1 MNIRVR
7 YIMTGLLACAAVS
20 FAGVSCMQFMAS
32 KSTSYIDM
40 NTIDLVQ
47 TELPKDGAPTATI
60 KTTEGDIKFVLYP
73 EYAPEMVGIFTELA
87 QSGYYDNT
95 YVFNSEPG
103 VYFGAGSP
111 KKNGDLDENKP
122 EGVKECVQEIN
133 QNLWPFKGALCSLS
147 TGEDGGLWKKITG
160 DVKILNGSRFTVL
173 NSTEF
178 TDEFKNQLLESDE
191 NTTLAEKFIEIG
203 GVPALSQKI
212 TVFGQAYEGFDVIDK
227 LTSLETR
234 TTDDG
239 LKIPLDDI
247 MINTIT
253 IGTYSSDENESE
265 TQAASEK
272 ANAMGDDST

>member
-1 MNIRVR
+1 MNIRVK

-47 TELPKDGAPTATI
+47 TEPPKIGAPTATV

-73 EYAPEMVGIFTELA
+73 EYAPEMVDIFTELA
-87 QSGYYDNT
+87 EGGYYDNT

-103 VYFGAGSP
+103 IYFGAGSP
-111 KKNGDLDENKP
+111 KKNGDLDESKL
-122 EGVKECVQEIN
+122 EGTKECVQEID

-147 TGEDGGLWKKITG
+147 TGEEGGLWKKITG

-173 NSTEF
+173 NSIDF
-178 TDEFKNQLLESDE
+178 TDEFKKELLESDS
-191 NTTLAEKFIEIG
+191 NTTIAEKFIEIG

-212 TVFGQAYEGFDVIDK
+212 TVFGQAYEGFEVIDK

-239 LKIPLDDI
+239 LKIPVDDV
-247 MINTIT
+247 MINTII
-253 IGTYSSDENESE
+253 IGSYSDTEEE
-265 TQAASEK
+265 TQIS
-272 ANAMGDDST
+272 D